1 MIKRVITAIFLGV
14 GIVAALLL
22 LPEILID
29 LLILLI
35 AIFGLFEYGRMFFQ
49 QGAMR
54 AIIIFGGGLLAAV
67 MLFAQ
72 NVVVLIPLI
81 IIGFVFASALLIMR
95 RSASLEGSADKLG
108 VAVLGFLYLGLAMPF
123 WGWIRSMEDG
133 AAFVLLA
140 LVPACLCDTFAFAAG
155 KSFGRRKFAPIV
167 SPNKTMEGFVGA
179 LLGSLVGAFGVWALL
194 LRWIPVY
201 HIVVLA
207 LIVWIT
213 SPFGDLI
220 ESMLKRSCGVKD
232 SGGAIPG
239 HGGAL
244 DRLDALIF
252 TGPAAFA
259 YFVFF
264 VVA

>member
-22 LPEILID
+22 LPEILIN

-35 AIFGLFEYGRMFFQ
+35 VIFGLFEYGRMFFK

-54 AIIIFGGGLLAAV
+54 GMLIVGGGILASV

-72 NVVVLIPLI
+72 NVAVLIPLI
-81 IIGFVFASALLIMR
+81 IVGFVFAVALLIM
-95 RSASLEGSADKLG
+95 SKSDSLEGTADKLG
-108 VAVLGFLYLGLAMPF
+108 LAVLGFLYLGLAMPF
-123 WGWIRSMEDG
+123 WGWIRAMEGG
-133 AAFVLLA
+133 AALVLLA

-167 SPNKTMEGFVGA
+167 SPNKTMEGFAGA
-179 LLGSLVGAFGVWALL
+179 LVGSLVGAFGVWALL
-194 LRWIPVY
+194 LRWIPAY
-201 HIVVLA
+201 HIVALA
-207 LIVWIT
+207 LIIWIT

-259 YFVFF
+259 YFAF
-264 VVA
+264 VVVA